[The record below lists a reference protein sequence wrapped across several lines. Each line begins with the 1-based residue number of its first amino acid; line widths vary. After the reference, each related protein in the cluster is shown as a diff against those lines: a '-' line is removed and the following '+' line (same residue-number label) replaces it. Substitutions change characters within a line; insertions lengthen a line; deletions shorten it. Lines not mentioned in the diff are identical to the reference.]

1 MRPFMERVQ
10 ASGMGIWR
18 YSHRLPYVEASCRLS
33 MGEGGTPLLRLRGMD
48 IWVKA
53 DYINPT
59 SSFKDRGVAYL
70 ISKVLEEG
78 AGGVVIDS
86 SGNAAVSTAAYCARA
101 GLRHIAVMP
110 RYSHMEKKV
119 HVLWHGST
127 VLEAPDRD
135 SARIYARR
143 LSKELGLRY
152 IGFAL
157 EPHAVPGFKTAAYEI
172 GEVFTPEAIF
182 IPTGSGTNLVAIA
195 TAYQEMFRD
204 GEVGRVPEIHCVQS
218 AACAPIS
225 GEFTDYEPINSTL
238 AEGVIVPHTE
248 RRDEAVR
255 LIRET
260 GGTGWVV
267 DDEEIYRALG
277 LLASNGIYTSP
288 TGAVGVAGALKAGY
302 RGRCVCIATDSGL
315 KSNLML
321 EAFRSRI
328 FRVEDEED
336 LERFM
341 EDFPR
346 QP

>member
-1 MRPFMERVQ
+1 
-10 ASGMGIWR
+10 
-18 YSHRLPYVEASCRLS
+18 
-33 MGEGGTPLLRLRGMD
+33 
-48 IWVKA
+48 
-53 DYINPT
+53 
-59 SSFKDRGVAYL
+59 
-70 ISKVLEEG
+70 
-78 AGGVVIDS
+78 
-86 SGNAAVSTAAYCARA
+86 
-101 GLRHIAVMP
+101 
-110 RYSHMEKKV
+110 
-119 HVLWHGST
+119 
-127 VLEAPDRD
+127 
-135 SARIYARR
+135 
-143 LSKELGLRY
+143 
-152 IGFAL
+152 
-157 EPHAVPGFKTAAYEI
+157 
-172 GEVFTPEAIF
+172 
-182 IPTGSGTNLVAIA
+182 
-195 TAYQEMFRD
+195 
-204 GEVGRVPEIHCVQS
+204 
-218 AACAPIS
+218 
-225 GEFTDYEPINSTL
+225 
-238 AEGVIVPHTE
+238 IVPHTE

>member
-1 MRPFMERVQ
+1 MEGR
-10 ASGMGIWR
+10 GIWR
-18 YSHRLPYVEASCRLS
+18 FGDRLPPVGEQYRLS
-33 MGEGGTPLLRLRGMD
+33 MGEGNTPLLRIRD
-48 IWVKA
+48 SKIWVKA

-70 ISKVLEEG
+70 ISKILEEG
-78 AGGVVIDS
+78 SSGVIIDS

-110 RYSHMEKKV
+110 RYSHLEKKI
-119 HVLWHGST
+119 HVLWHGSR

-135 SARIYARR
+135 AARIYARR
-143 LSKELGLRY
+143 LARELGLRY

-157 EPHAVPGFKTAAYEI
+157 EPNAVPGFKTAAYEI
-172 GEVFTPEAIF
+172 EEEFTPDAIF

-195 TAYQEMFRD
+195 SAYLEMLDR
-204 GEVGRVPEIHCVQS
+204 GEVDRVPEIHCVQS

-225 GEFTDYEPINSTL
+225 GEFTDYEPIDSTL

-248 RRDEAVR
+248 RKDEAVR
-255 LIRET
+255 LVRET

-267 DDEEIYRALG
+267 DDEEIYRALS
-277 LLASNGIYTSP
+277 LLAMNGIYTSP
-288 TGAVGVAGALKAGY
+288 TGAVGVAGALKARH

-321 EAFRSRI
+321 ESLRSRI
-328 FRVEDEED
+328 YRVEDEAD
-336 LERFM
+336 LERFI
-341 EDFPR
+341 EEFSEKR
-346 QP
+346 